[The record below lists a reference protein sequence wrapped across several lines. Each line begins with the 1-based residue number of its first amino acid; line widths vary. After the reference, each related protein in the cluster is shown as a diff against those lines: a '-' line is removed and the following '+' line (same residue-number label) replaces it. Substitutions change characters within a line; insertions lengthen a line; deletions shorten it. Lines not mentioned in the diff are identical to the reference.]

1 MPAVVLR
8 ADAYPEI
15 GTGHLMRMLALG
27 QALADEGAGV
37 IFITYC
43 TSAGLVDRLRLEG
56 FELHLLDAPYPE
68 SSPSMISILLEKYP
82 GAWVVLDG
90 VQFDGR
96 AVKMIKDAGRRVLLF
111 DDMAA
116 NGPYEA
122 DIVVNQ
128 NLHAHDLVYEC
139 AGATALLL
147 GSRYVILR
155 REFAKYRNRP
165 VVRNQE
171 IDTPARAKN
180 VIAALGGADPQNLTL
195 KALQAVLDVPDIA
208 ITAVVGAGNPNLQSI
223 LKLASDAGGRL
234 RVLHDVREMSA
245 VMAAADMA
253 VSSGGTTV
261 WELCFMGLPAVVGRI
276 APIED
281 YLINGLNRRGIF
293 TDAGWYSDASRA
305 DISRAVESMAADAGL
320 RLKMSQTARQVVD
333 GLGAGR
339 VLKAMRD
346 AEAGRVV

>member
-1 MPAVVLR
+1 MPAVILR

-27 QALADEGAGV
+27 QALLDAGAGV

-43 TSAGLVDRLRLEG
+43 TSAGLAERLGAEG
-56 FELHLLDAPYPE
+56 CKLHLLAAPYPE
-68 SSPSMISILLEKYP
+68 SSPSVLSIIEKYP
-82 GAWVVLDG
+82 GAWVVMDG
-90 VQFDGR
+90 VQFDAR
-96 AVKMIKDAGRRVLLF
+96 ATKMLKDAGRRVLMV

-122 DIVVNQ
+122 DIVLNQ
-128 NLHAHDLVYEC
+128 NLHAHDLAYEC
-139 AGATALLL
+139 AGGTTLLL

-165 VVRNQE
+165 VGRNH
-171 IDTPARAKN
+171 DPGAPARAKN
-180 VIAALGGADPQNLTL
+180 VLVALGGADPQNLTL
-195 KALQAVLDVPDIA
+195 KALEAVLDVPDIA

-223 LKLASDAGGRL
+223 LNLAARADGRL
-234 RVLHDVREMSA
+234 RALHDVREISA
-245 VMAAADMA
+245 VMAASDMA

-261 WELCFMGLPAVVGRI
+261 WELCFMGVPAILGRI

-293 TDAGWYSDASRA
+293 TDAGWYADASRA
-305 DISRAVESMAADAGL
+305 DIARAVESLAADAA
-320 RLKMSQTARQVVD
+320 RRFKMSQTSSQAVD
-333 GLGAGR
+333 GLGADR
-339 VLKAMRD
+339 VLQAMRD
-346 AEAGRVV
+346 AEAGGVV